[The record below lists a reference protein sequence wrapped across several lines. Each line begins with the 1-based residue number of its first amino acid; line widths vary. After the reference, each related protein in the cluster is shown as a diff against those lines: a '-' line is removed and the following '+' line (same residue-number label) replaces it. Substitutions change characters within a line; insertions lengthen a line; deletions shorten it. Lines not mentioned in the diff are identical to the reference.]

1 MPINKPKISCEAFKE
16 GKRKCTREGSSQTDK
31 DVFEDNSHGC
41 LNWKSTN
48 ARLAE
53 IDEKLERLLKLT
65 DEFETYELN
74 SLKMNTKACKK
85 ASEVLKPR

>member
-1 MPINKPKISCEAFKE
+1 MPKNKPKISCEAFKK
-16 GKRKCTREGSSQTDK
+16 GKRQCTREGSSQTDE

-41 LNWKSTN
+41 LNCKSTN

-65 DEFETYELN
+65 DDFETYELN
-74 SLKMNTKACKK
+74 SSKMNTKACKK